1 MWDNIPNTPPLTL
14 TLGWYPL
21 ASLGVANYSS
31 LEFDNINHMKKTVL
45 LCSCAA
51 IVAFVAGFKAGQ
63 PNNLQV
69 ANYNTLPYKI
79 DLIKA
84 YDGYYKA
91 NEALLDTLD
100 NHYDWVDAFDPCDYY
115 EAKSKLD
122 SLLNLEAN

>member
-1 MWDNIPNTPPLTL
+1 
-14 TLGWYPL
+14 
-21 ASLGVANYSS
+21 
-31 LEFDNINHMKKTVL
+31 MKKTVL

-51 IVAFVAGFKAGQ
+51 IVAFTAGFKAGQ

-100 NHYDWVDAFDPCDYY
+100 NHYNWVDAFDPYDYY

-122 SLLNLEAN
+122 SLLWIEDK